1 MEAVDKG
8 ANGCIVKGM
17 NHSGAFSKDG
27 RVQQGDYI
35 VAINNES
42 MRRITNAQ
50 ARAIIRRASL
60 QGLDV
65 RYRAVTLQRILFKV
79 AT

>member
-8 ANGCIVKGM
+8 ANGCTVKTM
-17 NHSGAFSKDG
+17 TPLGAFSKDG

-35 VAINNES
+35 VSINNES
-42 MRRITNAQ
+42 MRRITSAQ

-65 RYRAVTLQRILFKV
+65 RYKELDGLYFM
-79 AT
+79 